1 MIQSYLIK
9 NAHLEEHS
17 VKTGCQLFLLE
28 ASKLVLVLRWQTG
41 LIELSLFVFFSFSP
55 FFFTITP
62 DSANSSFMLSMHWT
76 LFVSISP
83 DNHRYVSKIT
93 LLSLLV

>member
-41 LIELSLFVFFSFSP
+41 LIELSLFVFFFFLSF
-55 FFFTITP
+55 
-62 DSANSSFMLSMHWT
+62 
-76 LFVSISP
+76 LFHHHSRLCEQLFHVVNAL
-83 DNHRYVSKIT
+83 DTVCFN
-93 LLSLLV
+93 